1 MKIKFILNLFLS
13 SIISSTLVA
22 QCGYQL
28 VWEDEFS
35 GSSLD
40 LNTWSHQTGAG
51 GWGNGEL
58 QNYTSSTA
66 NSYVQN
72 DKLHIT
78 ALEPSNGVY
87 TSARLRSINNGDWTY
102 GKMEARIKL
111 PYGQGIWPAF
121 WMMPTDNVY
130 GGWPSSGEIDI
141 MEYLGHQTN
150 VSYGTCHY
158 GNAWNDKGSSGTS
171 YTLPSGNYHTSW
183 HDFSIEWAPNVIRW
197 YVDGNLYHTATPAS
211 AAPYAWPFDQDF
223 HFILN
228 IAVGGAWPGY
238 PDASTVFP
246 QTMEVEYVRVWQN
259 VDDAELKGEELLA
272 PNTSG
277 TSYSFPDIPNA
288 TYHWSIPACAT
299 LVSGQGTH
307 EIIVDWLNGGGDITL
322 YLDLAC
328 GSYEKTLTVDL
339 TNNIWD
345 NSGFENNMA
354 YWNTYQA
361 GGSIA
366 NFFLTSSGV
375 YAGQNSLCVNVQQI
389 GNNFWDTQ
397 LAHTAH
403 PVSAGVP
410 YTLSFYAKA
419 DQPGSE
425 IAVYFRNTANNST
438 DANVTFYIGTFWAY
452 YQYTFIP
459 TYNIADVSAD
469 INMSFETGVFC
480 FDEVRLVGPGPSTV
494 SCCQTDLVHST
505 ALTGSGNYNRD
516 NGIYSSSA
524 IDPNLSIGY
533 EAGNEVSLEEG
544 FCVPASSTFTA
555 EIQDCY

>member
-1 MKIKFILNLFLS
+1 M
-13 SIISSTLVA
+13 A

-28 VWEDEFS
+28 VWADEFS
-35 GSSLD
+35 GPSLD

-58 QNYTSSTA
+58 QTYTSSSL

-78 ALEPSNGVY
+78 ALEPSNGNY
-87 TSARLRSINNGDWTY
+87 TSARLRSVNNGDWTY

-121 WMMPTDNVY
+121 WMMPTSSVY

-158 GNAWNDKGSSGTS
+158 GNAWNDKGSSGNS
-171 YTLPSGNYHTSW
+171 YTLPSGNFHTSW
-183 HDFSIEWAPNVIRW
+183 HDFSIEWEPNVIRW

-211 AAPYAWPFDQDF
+211 AAPYSWPFDQDF

-259 VDDAELKGEELLA
+259 VDDAELEGDNLVS
-272 PNTSG
+272 PNTNGS
-277 TSYSFPDIPNA
+277 TYTFPDIVGAN
-288 TYHWSIPACAT
+288 YHWSIPACAT
-299 LVSGQGTH
+299 LVSGQGTNK
-307 EIIVDWLNGGGDITL
+307 IVIDWGIGGGDITL
-322 YLDLAC
+322 YLDMAC
-328 GSYEKTLTVDL
+328 GSYQKSMNVDL
-339 TNNIWD
+339 TNNLWQ

-354 YWNTYQA
+354 YWNTYVA
-361 GGSIA
+361 GGAIA
-366 NFFLTSSGV
+366 TYNLVTSGV
-375 YAGQNSLCVNVQQI
+375 YAEQQSLCVNVQQT
-389 GNNFWDTQ
+389 GNNFWETQ
-397 LAHTAH
+397 LAQNPHSVTA
-403 PVSAGVP
+403 GLP
-410 YTLSFYAKA
+410 YTFSFYGKA

-425 IAVYFRNTANNST
+425 VSVFFRNTANNST
-438 DANVTFYIGTFWAY
+438 DGNATFYLSPVWSY
-452 YQYTFIP
+452 YTYTYIP
-459 TYNIADVSAD
+459 TYNIPSVSAD
-469 INMSFETGVFC
+469 INMSYETGIFC
-480 FDEVRLVGPGPSTV
+480 FDEVRLDGPGPSTIT
-494 SCCQTDLVHST
+494 CCQTDLIHS
-505 ALTGSGNYNRD
+505 APLTGSALYERD
-516 NGIYSSSA
+516 NSISSSSLLNSNLT
-524 IDPNLSIGY
+524 IDY
-533 EAGNEVSLEEG
+533 KAGTEVSLEDG
-544 FCVPASSTFTA
+544 FCVPASATFSA